1 MDIKRCTI
9 DSQDILRHENARAFF
24 VCLLSFVL
32 SLLILGAALFG
43 VYSLYT
49 VSGLDKEKYSVPI
62 LSLLYALFSSEVTVS
77 LFALSA
83 VSYNRKRWFYRNASE
98 KAPVSYLFAGEKF
111 SVRLKV
117 FYFFFFKKLMTA
129 LCLVAA
135 EIPFLL
141 CSLVFYRELS
151 EKGLYKT
158 VFAGAV
164 ALCSVLFLLGL
175 YFGAVLSKTFWLCE
189 KVYFKNKKCSVALAV
204 NKSKS
209 LTEGKRFRLVNYNIS
224 FAWRILFCI
233 FLIPLF
239 SSRVKKPSACFAVVK
254 TSVLLKK
261 RFFFISEPTTSNRSG
276 ISESFLSV
284 LSSPFSLSIPRYAV
298 AIPE

>member
-1 MDIKRCTI
+1 
-9 DSQDILRHENARAFF
+9 
-24 VCLLSFVL
+24 
-32 SLLILGAALFG
+32 
-43 VYSLYT
+43 
-49 VSGLDKEKYSVPI
+49 
-62 LSLLYALFSSEVTVS
+62 
-77 LFALSA
+77 
-83 VSYNRKRWFYRNASE
+83 
-98 KAPVSYLFAGEKF
+98 
-111 SVRLKV
+111 
-117 FYFFFFKKLMTA
+117 MTA

-141 CSLVFYRELS
+141 CGLVFYRELS

-239 SSRVKKPSACFAVVK
+239 YTVPYISQSNGLLCREFIGKYRQGAAFPVVFMKLQK
-254 TSVLLKK
+254 T
-261 RFFFISEPTTSNRSG
+261 
-276 ISESFLSV
+276 
-284 LSSPFSLSIPRYAV
+284 
-298 AIPE
+298 

>member
-1 MDIKRCTI
+1 MPFELCAVAFDPRRRSFRRVFALYRERTRQGKIQRSHSLFTI
-9 DSQDILRHENARAFF
+9 CSFF
-24 VCLLSFVL
+24 VGGYRFSVCAVRRFLQPQKMVL
-32 SLLILGAALFG
+32 PQRLGK
-43 VYSLYT
+43 ST
-49 VSGLDKEKYSVPI
+49 CIIS
-62 LSLLYALFSSEVTVS
+62 
-77 LFALSA
+77 
-83 VSYNRKRWFYRNASE
+83 
-98 KAPVSYLFAGEKF
+98 FAGEKF

-164 ALCSVLFLLGL
+164 VLCSVLFLLGL

-209 LTEGKRFRLVNYNIS
+209 LTEGNRFRLVNYNIS

-239 SSRVKKPSACFAVVK
+239 YTVPYISQSNGLLCREFIGKYRQGAAFPVVFMKLQK
-254 TSVLLKK
+254 T
-261 RFFFISEPTTSNRSG
+261 
-276 ISESFLSV
+276 
-284 LSSPFSLSIPRYAV
+284 
-298 AIPE
+298 

>member
-49 VSGLDKEKYSVPI
+49 VSGLDKEKYSVPV

-83 VSYNRKRWFYRNASE
+83 VSYNRKIWFYRNASE

-141 CSLVFYRELS
+141 CSLVFLPRALRKRIIQNRICGS
-151 EKGLYKT
+151 SRPLLCA
-158 VFAGAV
+158 VFART
-164 ALCSVLFLLGL
+164 VLRRGSF
-175 YFGAVLSKTFWLCE
+175 E
-189 KVYFKNKKCSVALAV
+189 NILAV
-204 NKSKS
+204 RK
-209 LTEGKRFRLVNYNIS
+209 G
-224 FAWRILFCI
+224 ILQKQKM
-233 FLIPLF
+233 L
-239 SSRVKKPSACFAVVK
+239 RSACRKQKQKPDRGKPVQACK
-254 TSVLLKK
+254 L
-261 RFFFISEPTTSNRSG
+261 
-276 ISESFLSV
+276 
-284 LSSPFSLSIPRYAV
+284 
-298 AIPE
+298 

>member
-1 MDIKRCTI
+1 MPFELCAVAFDPRRRSFRRVFALYRERTRQGKIQRSHSLFTI
-9 DSQDILRHENARAFF
+9 
-24 VCLLSFVL
+24 C
-32 SLLILGAALFG
+32 
-43 VYSLYT
+43 
-49 VSGLDKEKYSVPI
+49 P
-62 LSLLYALFSSEVTVS
+62 FSSEVTVS

-209 LTEGKRFRLVNYNIS
+209 LTEGNRFRLVNYNIS

-239 SSRVKKPSACFAVVK
+239 YTAPYISQSNGLLCREFIGKYRQGAAFPVVFMKLQK
-254 TSVLLKK
+254 T
-261 RFFFISEPTTSNRSG
+261 
-276 ISESFLSV
+276 
-284 LSSPFSLSIPRYAV
+284 
-298 AIPE
+298 

>member
-9 DSQDILRHENARAFF
+9 DSQDILRHENTRAFF

-62 LSLLYALFSSEVTVS
+62 LSLLYVLFSSEVTVS

-83 VSYNRKRWFYRNASE
+83 VAYNRKRWFYRNASE

-164 ALCSVLFLLGL
+164 VLCSVLFLLGL

-239 SSRVKKPSACFAVVK
+239 YTVPYISQSNGLLCREFIGKYRQGAAFPVVFMKLQK
-254 TSVLLKK
+254 T
-261 RFFFISEPTTSNRSG
+261 
-276 ISESFLSV
+276 
-284 LSSPFSLSIPRYAV
+284 
-298 AIPE
+298 

>member
-1 MDIKRCTI
+1 MFKTPVFTHNFNKSSEVIYGYKKVHHWLAGYFTARKRKSVFCLPFELCAVAFDPRRRSFRRVFALYRERTRQGKIQRSHSLFTI
-9 DSQDILRHENARAFF
+9 
-24 VCLLSFVL
+24 C
-32 SLLILGAALFG
+32 
-43 VYSLYT
+43 
-49 VSGLDKEKYSVPI
+49 P
-62 LSLLYALFSSEVTVS
+62 FSSEVTVS

-164 ALCSVLFLLGL
+164 VLCSVLFCSDCTSARFFRKH
-175 YFGAVLSKTFWLCE
+175 FGCAKRYTSKT
-189 KVYFKNKKCSVALAV
+189 KNA
-204 NKSKS
+204 
-209 LTEGKRFRLVNYNIS
+209 
-224 FAWRILFCI
+224 
-233 FLIPLF
+233 P
-239 SSRVKKPSACFAVVK
+239 
-254 TSVLLKK
+254 
-261 RFFFISEPTTSNRSG
+261 
-276 ISESFLSV
+276 
-284 LSSPFSLSIPRYAV
+284 
-298 AIPE
+298 